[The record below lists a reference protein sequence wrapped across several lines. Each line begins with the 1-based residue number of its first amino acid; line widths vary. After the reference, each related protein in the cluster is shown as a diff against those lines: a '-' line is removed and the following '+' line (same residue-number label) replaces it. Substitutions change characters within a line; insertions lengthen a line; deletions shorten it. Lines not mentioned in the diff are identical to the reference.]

1 LTDPAQEAQILLLV
15 REAQLL
21 QRLERVPEAIE
32 AYERILARWP
42 RLADC
47 WFNLGV
53 LQRQQRQLEEALAS
67 YQKALDYGIS
77 SPEEVHLNRS
87 VIYSDYLRQDAAAE
101 RELLQALG
109 LNPAYVPALLN
120 LANLNEDL
128 GRRAQANAL
137 YERILGLDP
146 RCFEALARYANL
158 QPASGPVDLL
168 IEQLESALRSPAS
181 AAEHASLGFARGRLL
196 DGQGQYPAA
205 FEAYRAANKANRAST
220 PPGTPGYDRKRHEEL
235 IDLLIRSSPLAPNS
249 PLAPQDPAVAP
260 SARPTAAGGNPAAGG
275 NCAARNRSAAAA
287 GPQPIFICGLFRS
300 GSTLTEQLLAGH
312 PGLFT
317 GGELDLLP
325 RLSSAITPFPQS
337 LPSVSADLLASLA
350 ARYRDELRLLFPGA
364 THVTDKRLDNF
375 LLLGFIKRLFPDARI
390 IHTTREPLDNCL
402 SIFFLHLD
410 PGVSYAHDLM
420 DIGHYF
426 REYRRLMLHWQ
437 RRFGA
442 DLFEFN
448 YDAFVRQPA
457 ARAARLFEFL
467 GLPWDDRYL
476 SADSRGRAVKTASVW
491 QVREAIYTRSSGR
504 AANYRDQ
511 LSELRAY
518 LSDLLT

>member
-1 LTDPAQEAQILLLV
+1 LTDAPQEAQILLLV

-32 AYERILARWP
+32 AYKRILARWP
-42 RLADC
+42 GLADC

-53 LQRQQRQLEEALAS
+53 LQRKQRQLEAALAS

-158 QPASGPVDLL
+158 QPASGPVDRLS
-168 IEQLESALRSPAS
+168 EQLESALRSPAS

-205 FEAYRAANKANRAST
+205 FEAYRAANKANRASA

-260 SARPTAAGGNPAAGG
+260 SARPTAA
-275 NCAARNRSAAAA
+275 AA

-312 PGLFT
+312 PGLFA

-337 LPSVSADLLASLA
+337 LASVSADVLASLA
-350 ARYRDELRLLFPGA
+350 ARYRDELRRMFPGA

-390 IHTTREPLDNCL
+390 IHTTRDPLDNCL

-410 PGVSYAHDLM
+410 PGVGYAHDLM

-457 ARAARLFEFL
+457 AQAARLFEFL
-467 GLPWDDRYL
+467 GLPWDERYL

-491 QVREAIYTRSSGR
+491 QVRDAIYTRSSGR
-504 AANYRDQ
+504 AANYRGQ

-518 LSDLLT
+518 LSDLLTFS